1 MRTIASPARMRI
13 IAKLKPACVSIV
25 TIVISL
31 LLFVRCPNSDNGN
44 SGSAGGS
51 GGSGNSNTSPVVV
64 GGATNTALNLTGVVT
79 TFAGSTAGTNDG
91 TGTGAQFNSVTGLT
105 SDGTNLYAVDGNRIR
120 KIVIATGVVTTL
132 AGTTTAGSTDATGT
146 SASFNA
152 PFGLTTDGTYL
163 YIADAFN
170 YKIRRLTISTGVV
183 TTFAGGTQG
192 YLDATGATAQFDRPY
207 GIFSDNT
214 NLYVT
219 DTWNNKIRKIVISST
234 AVTTLAGAG
243 PGNVD
248 GTGTGATFN
257 TPRSLTA
264 DTSGNLIIGD
274 YANCRIRKLNITST
288 VVSLIAGTTVGAYAD
303 GTGSAASF
311 SNPQGITSDGTY
323 AYVADSSNNRI
334 RKVHIS
340 TGVVTT
346 LAGSGTATNVDGTGA
361 GASFSG
367 PTGITTDGKSLFV
380 GAGVQIRKID

>member
-1 MRTIASPARMRI
+1 M
-13 IAKLKPACVSIV
+13 
-25 TIVISL
+25 
-31 LLFVRCPNSDNGN
+31 RCPNSDNGN
-44 SGSAGGS
+44 SSS
-51 GGSGNSNTSPVVV
+51 GGASSGTGSSGSSPVVV
-64 GGATNTALNLTGVVT
+64 GGATNTALSLAGIVT
-79 TFAGSTAGTNDG
+79 TFAGSTAGTTDG

-105 SDGTNLYAVDGNRIR
+105 SDGTNLYVVDGNRIR
-120 KIVIATGVVTTL
+120 KVVVATGVVTTL
-132 AGTTTAGSTDATGT
+132 AGVTTSGSTDATGT
-146 SASFNA
+146 GASFNS

-163 YIADAFN
+163 YVADAFN
-170 YKIRRLTISTGVV
+170 HKIRRVTISSGAV

-214 NLYVT
+214 NLYVA
-219 DTWNNKIRKIVISST
+219 DTWNNKVRKIVISSG
-234 AVTTLAGAG
+234 VVSTLAGAG

-264 DTSGNLIIGD
+264 DVSGNLIIGD
-274 YANCRIRKLNITST
+274 YANCRIRKMVITST

-303 GTGSAASF
+303 GTGATASF

-323 AYVADSSNNRI
+323 AYVADSSNNRV

-346 LAGSGTATNVDGTGA
+346 LAGSGTASNLDGTGA
-361 GASFSG
+361 AASILS
-367 PTGITTDGKSLFV
+367 PTGIATDGKSLFV
-380 GAGVQIRKID
+380 GAGSQIRKID